1 MLKKLII
8 IDGAAGTGKT
18 DLVEY
23 VKDKYHNA
31 NILCKYTTRS
41 IRDSEKHDNLDLIF
55 LSEEEFIDKNLDD
68 RNVYSYGGNLYG
80 FDENELGDSLDK
92 YEFTLIII
100 RNLQIIRRLQI
111 DYCYRAIVIPIYI
124 YTDRNLIVERLKFDG
139 YTQDKIDFRIKRSEA
154 CWEDYLENDYL
165 ETPIIINNSNKIDFH
180 RKINQLFT
188 SNIVKEKED
197 YIYINPSIK
206 FELISALRGY
216 KREIQYKLSQYS
228 YNKNVFLMMKFRDS
242 NKVTYRYIKQEL
254 EKHGYNCVRADEKE
268 WENITGTSFN
278 PMAVIYCCKY
288 GIALFDEAEEGAF
301 YNPNVAYEL
310 GMMQAQN
317 KKCLILKH
325 QSLPNP
331 PFDIVKDLYHA
342 YTKEIEFEKILSDW
356 ISSLKDT

>member
-1 MLKKLII
+1 MLKKLIL

-23 VKDKYHNA
+23 VKHKYQNA

-55 LSEEEFIDKNLDD
+55 LSEKEFADKKLDD

-80 FDENELGDSLDK
+80 FDESELAESLDK
-92 YEFTLIII
+92 YEFTLVII
-100 RNLQIIRRLQI
+100 RNFQIIKRLQE
-111 DYCYRAIVIPIYI
+111 DYRDRAIVIHIYI
-124 YTDRNLIVERLKFDG
+124 YTDRNLVIERLKSDG
-139 YTQDKIDFRIKRSEA
+139 YTQEKIDYRLKRSED

-165 ETPIIINNSNKIDFH
+165 EIPIIINNSNKIDFH

-188 SNIVKEKED
+188 SNIVKEKAE
-197 YIYINPSIK
+197 YVYINPFVK

-216 KREIQYKLSQYS
+216 KEEIQSKLNQYP
-228 YNKNVFLMMKFRDS
+228 YDKNVFLMMKFRDS
-242 NKVTYRYIKQEL
+242 NNVTYRYIKQEL
-254 EKHGYNCVRADEKE
+254 ERYGYNCVRADNKE
-268 WENITGTSFN
+268 WKNITGTSFN

-288 GIALFDEAEEGAF
+288 GIALFDEAEEGAY

-310 GMMQAQN
+310 GMMQTQN

-331 PFDIVKDLYHA
+331 PFDIVKDLYHV
-342 YTKEIEFEKILSDW
+342 YRKEIEFERILCDW
-356 ISSLKDT
+356 INSLENT